1 MWTCS
6 TPAHPAHPL
15 LLGKLAAGYTVMA
28 LVVLGNGLLSGG
40 IGLAQGAG
48 KHFTCGWLL
57 SGLGY
62 QLLLL
67 AAALVLTLF
76 LLVASGT
83 MVNAVLSGILLS
95 VGWPV
100 LCYCGSEIIRMSL
113 PGSTLSTN
121 LVAVTTVVPYLA
133 LFVPFLNYCPADA
146 ISSLVTDGG
155 RYYEA
160 TSGASYSYAISP
172 WVVIWWCVFTALL
185 LAMAILVYRR
195 RKSECAENHFS
206 YPALRTVI
214 RFLVSAAF
222 GLGCGMVFGPAP
234 QPELGVLPGR
244 PGGVCGGSRSYP
256 DYLGQGPPAG
266 FGRVCLPTA
275 SCWPSLCVFFVIL
288 ATGRPGLCG
297 PHPRPHPGGER
308 QRGAAR
314 ILLWRLDGELSGEV
328 RRH

>member
-1 MWTCS
+1 
-6 TPAHPAHPL
+6 
-15 LLGKLAAGYTVMA
+15 
-28 LVVLGNGLLSGG
+28 
-40 IGLAQGAG
+40 
-48 KHFTCGWLL
+48 
-57 SGLGY
+57 
-62 QLLLL
+62 
-67 AAALVLTLF
+67 
-76 LLVASGT
+76 

-222 GLGCGMVFGPAP
+222 GLGCGMVFGQLLNRNWVFFLAV
-234 QPELGVLPGR
+234 LVGSAVAHGVTQIIWAKGLPPVSGESACLR
-244 PGGVCGGSRSYP
+244 R
-256 DYLGQGPPAG
+256 PAG
-266 FGRVCLPTA
+266 LP
-275 SCWPSLCVFFVIL
+275 VRIL
-288 ATGRPGLCG
+288 RDSGHRRPGLCG